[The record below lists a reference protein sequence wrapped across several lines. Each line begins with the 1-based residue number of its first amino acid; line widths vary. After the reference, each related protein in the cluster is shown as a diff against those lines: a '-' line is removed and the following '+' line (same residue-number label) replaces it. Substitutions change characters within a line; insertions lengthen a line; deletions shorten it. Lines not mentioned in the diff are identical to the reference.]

1 VHFALLKCNQLISNI
16 MKTKKFPVS
25 LHIVVVLI
33 ALLMNPPSL
42 EKLSGSTDGF
52 LQFLFALAFLLVM
65 FYTCFLWL
73 VPAYLADRKTGMFVL
88 LAFIAANVITLAGY
102 SVLQGIHLGFTDTDD
117 VFHYGLPMHISGLHA
132 MLFAA
137 TFGTLF
143 RVVYEWYQT
152 IPAPKNK

>member
-1 VHFALLKCNQLISNI
+1 

-25 LHIVVVLI
+25 LHIAVVLI

-42 EKLSGSTDGF
+42 ERLTGSLDGF
-52 LQFLFALAFLLVM
+52 LQILFALAFLLVM
-65 FYTCFLWL
+65 FYICFLWL

-88 LAFIAANVITLAGY
+88 IAFVAANLITLAGY
-102 SVLQGIHLGFTDTDD
+102 SILQGIHLALTNTED
-117 VFHYGLPMHISGLHA
+117 VFHYGLPMHVSGLHA

-137 TFGTLF
+137 AFGTLF

-152 IPAPKNK
+152 MPVTENK

>member
-1 VHFALLKCNQLISNI
+1 

-25 LHIVVVLI
+25 LHIVIVLI

-42 EKLSGSTDGF
+42 QRLTGSADGF
-52 LQFLFALAFLLVM
+52 LQILFALAFLLLM
-65 FYTCFLWL
+65 FYICFLWL

-88 LAFIAANVITLAGY
+88 IAFIAANIITVSGY
-102 SVLQGIHLGFTDTDD
+102 SILQGIHLALADTDD

-152 IPAPKNK
+152 MPVPKNK